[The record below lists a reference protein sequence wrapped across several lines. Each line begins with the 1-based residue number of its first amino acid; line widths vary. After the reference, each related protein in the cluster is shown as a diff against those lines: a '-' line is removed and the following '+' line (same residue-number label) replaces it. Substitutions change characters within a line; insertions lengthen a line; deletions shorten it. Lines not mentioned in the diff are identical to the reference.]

1 MSANMKQTDRVKEL
15 RQPVEQIWLAGLGA
29 LALTEE
35 EGGKLFKSLVKRGK
49 GFEKITRN
57 RLEDAFEATR
67 AVPGNAMARIEE
79 GVSDTFSGVLRRLGV
94 PSRREIN
101 SLTRRV
107 EGLAT
112 TLEKRTAKPRR
123 AAPKAKRNGMKRRA
137 ASATPA

>member
-49 GFEKITRN
+49 GFEKITYN
-57 RLEDAFEATR
+57 RLEDAFEATK
-67 AVPGNAMARIEE
+67 AVPGNAMTRIEE
-79 GVSDTFSGVLRRLGV
+79 VATDTFSGVLRRLGV

-123 AAPKAKRNGMKRRA
+123 AATKAKRNGMKRRA
-137 ASATPA
+137 AATSRA